1 MVEKTVSK
9 SKYEKLVNEIIWDN
23 WEKTEL
29 DKAGNVKYWEISEV
43 LYCRLDWL
51 KEQIKS
57 DTVEKD
63 EVLDTISM
71 LQILISGITDNQL
84 KRSK

>member
-1 MVEKTVSK
+1 MAEKTVIESR
-9 SKYEKLVNEIIWDN
+9 YEKLVNKITWDN

-29 DKAGNVKYWEISEV
+29 DGKGNIKHWEISGV

-57 DTVEKD
+57 DTIEKD
-63 EVLDTISM
+63 EALETIKM
-71 LQILISGITDNQL
+71 AQVLISGITDNQL

>member
-1 MVEKTVSK
+1 MAEKTVIESR
-9 SKYEKLVNEIIWDN
+9 YEKLVNKITWDN

-29 DKAGNVKYWEISEV
+29 DGKGNIQHWEISEV

-57 DTVEKD
+57 DTIEKD
-63 EVLDTISM
+63 EALETIKM
-71 LQILISGITDNQL
+71 AQVLISGITDNQL